1 MFITADAHIME
12 PTDLFTSRLPEEDH
26 FRAPTYNRL
35 PGGRKMWTSNG
46 VRTSLT
52 PDYWRDLPDGTKQVI
67 APSDADGYLADLDL
81 DGVWG
86 AVMHGNVGL
95 AIYDLDDPDFA
106 LRCAQIYNDWG
117 AETYN
122 GSTRLYPM
130 PIIPLIDI
138 DNALGEIE
146 RVAKLGFRGLEVPMS
161 APAAAPYFS
170 RHYDPI
176 WAAAQKH
183 GLPVFAHIGTGVKR
197 STAGL
202 DLVQRTVS
210 FTAPREAADW
220 PAGHPDHEAAL
231 VANKMSFGPLGGFT
245 GSTAGEMIP
254 ALIAGGVAERF
265 PDVHFL
271 MVEVGARWLQNLMD
285 TMDDTWYD
293 GPGVVEVNRTF
304 FRSDGSTFQQFE
316 DDAMN
321 LHWPYPQMPSDYVRR
336 QFHVTFMDDWRALR
350 NRAVTGVRPL
360 IWGNDYPH
368 FEGSWP
374 KSVEAIDVQSEKAGL
389 TADEKSAIF
398 GGTLANLLGIES
410 VVPATHA

>member
-1 MFITADAHIME
+1 
-12 PTDLFTSRLPEEDH
+12 
-26 FRAPTYNRL
+26 
-35 PGGRKMWTSNG
+35 MWTSNG
-46 VRTSLT
+46 IRTSLT
-52 PDYWRDLPDGTKQVI
+52 PDYWRDLPDGTREVI
-67 APSDADGYLADLDL
+67 APANAAGYLADLDL

-95 AIYDLDDPDFA
+95 AIYDLDEPAFA
-106 LRCAQIYNDWG
+106 LRCAQIYNDWV

-122 GSTRLYPM
+122 TDPRLFPM
-130 PIIPLIDI
+130 PIIPLLDV
-138 DNALGEIE
+138 DDAVGEVE
-146 RVAKLGFRGLEVPMS
+146 RAAQLGFRGIQVPMS
-161 APAAAPYFS
+161 APAVAPYFS
-170 RHYDPI
+170 QHYDRV
-176 WAAAQKH
+176 WAAAQAHK
-183 GLPVFAHIGTGVKR
+183 LPVFAHIGTGVKR
-197 STAGL
+197 SGANL

-210 FTAPREAADW
+210 FTAPREVANW
-220 PAGHPDHEAAL
+220 PVGHPDHEAAL
-231 VANKMSFGPLGGFT
+231 VANKMQFGPLGGFT

-254 ALIAGGVAERF
+254 ALIAGGIPERF
-265 PDVHFL
+265 PDLHFV

-304 FRSDGSTFQQFE
+304 FRADGSTFKQFE

-321 LHWPYPQMPSDYVRR
+321 LRWPHPETPGDYVRR

-350 NRAVTGVRPL
+350 NRSVTGTAPL

-389 TADEKSAIF
+389 SAEEKRTIF
-398 GGTLANLLGIES
+398 GGTLASLLGIDS
-410 VVPATHA
+410 VVAAQG